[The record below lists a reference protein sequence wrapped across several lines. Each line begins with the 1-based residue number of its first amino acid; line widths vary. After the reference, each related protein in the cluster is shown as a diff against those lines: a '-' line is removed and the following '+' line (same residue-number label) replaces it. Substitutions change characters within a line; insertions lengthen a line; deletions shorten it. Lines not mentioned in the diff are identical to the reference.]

1 MDTIQRLGTYALHTL
16 GAWLLLL
23 ATVQAAEPMP
33 AVSAMPAANTSS
45 IQVPIYKSQV
55 LTTRAPVKKVSVG
68 NPEVADILITSP
80 TQLYLLGRSLGS
92 TNVLLWDNRNR
103 LIDSID
109 LEVVHDLGSLKGKL
123 HQLLPNE
130 KIEVFSAQ
138 GALVLRGHVTSA
150 AAMDTAV
157 KLAKTYTAQTSSV
170 VQGEG
175 EAAVAAPTQTL
186 DVINLLTV
194 GSSQQVMLE
203 VKVAEMQRS
212 LVKNLNVR
220 FNALDFGSS
229 SRWST
234 GGFNNGVGPG
244 GIPIGFVPDPDNAG
258 QIILDPTSLIG
269 GGKGIFAQFLS
280 DEFLFNVVLEASKDN
295 GSAKVLAEPT
305 LTTLTGQQAE
315 FISGG
320 EFPVPI
326 TEDDGITI
334 EFKEFGVGVKFLPVV
349 LDSGRINLNLNVSV
363 SELSNANSLVLDTGL
378 DSILGNGVAQVIPS
392 LTKRSAE
399 STVELGN
406 GQTIAIAG
414 LISENTRDFVS
425 RFPGLGD
432 IPVLGHLF
440 RSQSFING
448 ETELVILV
456 TPHLAK
462 PVDAKTVRLPTEK
475 FVEPSDLDFYLLG
488 KTKGREPGRPVPVS
502 LGVSGGSFGHD
513 LN

>member
-1 MDTIQRLGTYALHTL
+1 MNTLQRLGMYLLCGL
-16 GAWLLLL
+16 GTQLLFVGV
-23 ATVQAAEPMP
+23 TQAAESG
-33 AVSAMPAANTSS
+33 AGYSAMPAANTNMV
-45 IQVPIYKSQV
+45 QVPIYKSR
-55 LTTRAPVKKVSVG
+55 TISARTPVRKISVG
-68 NPEVADILITSP
+68 NPDIADILITSP
-80 TQLYLLGRSLGS
+80 TQLYLLGRSLGT
-92 TNVLLWDNRNR
+92 TNVLLWDSNNR
-103 LIDSID
+103 LIDTLD
-109 LEVVHDLGSLKGKL
+109 VEVVHDLTGLKTKL
-123 HQLLPNE
+123 HQLLPEEN
-130 KIEVFSAQ
+130 IEVFSAQ
-138 GALVLRGHVTSA
+138 GALVLRGQVRSA
-150 AAMDTAV
+150 AAMDTAMKV
-157 KLAKTYTAQTSSV
+157 AKTYAAQTASV
-170 VQGEG
+170 VQGKG
-175 EAAVAAPTQTL
+175 EAAEVAPAQSL
-186 DVINLLTV
+186 EVINLLSV
-194 GSSQQVMLE
+194 GGSQQVMLE

-212 LVKNLNVR
+212 LIKNLNVR
-220 FNALDFGSS
+220 FNALGSS
-229 SRWST
+229 GNWSG
-234 GGFNNGVGPG
+234 GGFNNGQGLGLSPG
-244 GIPIGFVPDPDNAG
+244 GGS
-258 QIILDPTSLIG
+258 ILSPGSLIG
-269 GGKGIFAQFLS
+269 GGKGLFAQFLS
-280 DEFLFNVVLEASKDN
+280 DDFLFNVVLEASKDN

-334 EFKEFGVGVKFLPVV
+334 EYKEFGVGVKFLPVV

-363 SELSNANSLVLDTGL
+363 SELSNVNSLVLDTGL
-378 DSILGNGVAQVIPS
+378 SSVLGDGVTQVIPS

-432 IPVLGHLF
+432 LPILGHLF

-462 PVDAKTVRLPTEK
+462 PVDAKAVRLPTEK

-488 KTKGREPGRPVPVS
+488 KTKGSEPGRAVPVS
-502 LGVSGGSFGHD
+502 LGVSGGNFGHD

>member
-1 MDTIQRLGTYALHTL
+1 MQSIRKVA
-16 GAWLLLL
+16 AVAVLLLGSWSML
-23 ATVQAAEPMP
+23 PVVLQAAETQSGV
-33 AVSAMPAANTSS
+33 AAMPAANVSTV
-45 IQVPIYKSQV
+45 QVPIYKSRV
-55 LTTRAPVKKVSVG
+55 LSTRAPVKKVSVG
-68 NPEVADILITSP
+68 NPEIADILVTSP

-92 TNVLLWDNRNR
+92 TNVLLWDSRNR
-103 LIDSID
+103 LIDSLD
-109 LEVVHDLGSLKGKL
+109 LEVVHDLGGLKSKL

-130 KIEVFSAQ
+130 PIEVFSAQ
-138 GALVLRGHVTSA
+138 GALVLRGQVSSA

-157 KLAKTYTAQTSSV
+157 KLAKTYTAQTASV

-175 EAAVAAPTQTL
+175 EAAAAAPTQSL
-186 DVINLLTV
+186 EVINLLSV
-194 GSSQQVMLE
+194 GGSQQVMLE

-212 LVKNLNVR
+212 LVKRLGVR
-220 FNALDFGSS
+220 FLAIGDSGN
-229 SRWST
+229 WSL
-234 GGFNNGVGPG
+234 GGFNNSASLVDGLLSADK
-244 GIPIGFVPDPDNAG
+244 GF
-258 QIILDPTSLIG
+258 L
-269 GGKGIFAQFLS
+269 AQFTS
-280 DEFLFNVVLEASKDN
+280 ASFLLDAVLEAAKEN

-320 EFPVPI
+320 EFPIPVSD
-326 TEDDGITI
+326 DDGITI

-363 SELSNANSLVLDTGL
+363 SELVAANSLVVDTQAAAGASL
-378 DSILGNGVAQVIPS
+378 LVPA
-392 LTKRSAE
+392 LTKRSAQ

-432 IPVLGHLF
+432 VPVIGHLF
-440 RSQSFING
+440 RSQEFING

-462 PVDAKTVRLPTEK
+462 PVDARSVRLPTDN
-475 FVEPSDLDFYLLG
+475 FVEPSDMDFYLLG
-488 KTKGREPGRPVPVS
+488 KTKGRQLGRQVPVS
-502 LGVSGGSFGHD
+502 LGVSEGSFGHD

>member
-1 MDTIQRLGTYALHTL
+1 MLSSAAL
-16 GAWLLLL
+16 
-23 ATVQAAEPMP
+23 QAAEPAP
-33 AVSAMPAANTSS
+33 LVSAMPTANVSN
-45 IQVPIYKSQV
+45 IQVPIFKSRV

-68 NPEVADILITSP
+68 NPDIADILVTSP

-92 TNVLLWDNRNR
+92 TNVLLWDSRNR
-103 LIDSID
+103 LIDSLD
-109 LEVVHDLGSLKGKL
+109 VEVVHDLGGLKSKL
-123 HQLLPNE
+123 HELLPNE
-130 KIEVFSAQ
+130 QVAVYSAQ
-138 GALVLRGHVTSA
+138 GALVLRGQVSSA

-157 KLAKTYTAQTSSV
+157 KLAKTYSAQTASV

-175 EAAVAAPTQTL
+175 EAAASTPTQSL
-186 DVINLLTV
+186 EVINLMTV
-194 GSSQQVMLE
+194 GGSQQVMLE
-203 VKVAEMQRS
+203 VKVAEMKRS
-212 LVKNLNVR
+212 LVKSLNVR

-234 GGFNNGVGPG
+234 GAFNNGAGAA
-244 GIPIGFVPDPDNAG
+244 GIPFGFVPDPDNAG

-269 GGKGIFAQFLS
+269 SGKGFLAQFLS
-280 DEFLFNVVLEASKDN
+280 DNFLFNVALEAAKDN

-305 LTTLTGQQAE
+305 LTTLSGQQAE

-320 EFPVPI
+320 EFPIPVS
-326 TEDDGITI
+326 DQDGITI

-363 SELSNANSLVLDTGL
+363 SELVAANSLVVETDNTSGSATLL
-378 DSILGNGVAQVIPS
+378 VPA
-392 LTKRSAE
+392 LTKRSAQ

-432 IPVLGHLF
+432 VPVLGHLF
-440 RSQSFING
+440 RSQEYVNG

-462 PVDAKTVRLPTEK
+462 PVDARTVRLPTEK
-475 FVEPSDLDFYLLG
+475 FVEPSDVDFYLLG
-488 KTKGREPGRPVPVS
+488 KTKGRQLGRPVPVS
-502 LGVSGGSFGHD
+502 LGVSEGSFGHD

>member
-1 MDTIQRLGTYALHTL
+1 MAIFQRLGAYALYTL
-16 GAWLLLL
+16 GASLLLL
-23 ATVQAAEPMP
+23 AAAQAAERFSDVRSMP
-33 AVSAMPAANTSS
+33 GTNASNV
-45 IQVPIYKSQV
+45 QVPIYKSRV
-55 LTTRAPVKKVSVG
+55 ISTRSPVKKVSVG
-68 NPEVADILITSP
+68 NPEIADILISSP

-92 TNVLLWDNRNR
+92 TNVLLWDSSNR
-103 LIDSID
+103 LIETLD
-109 LEVVHDLGSLKGKL
+109 LEVVHDIDGLKSRL

-130 KIEVFSAQ
+130 NIEVFSAQ
-138 GALVLRGHVTSA
+138 GALVLRGQVSSA
-150 AAMDTAV
+150 AAMDSAV

-175 EAAVAAPTQTL
+175 AAAVAAPTQTL
-186 DVINLLTV
+186 DVINLLSI
-194 GSSQQVMLE
+194 GGSQQVMLE

-212 LVKNLNVR
+212 LVKTLDVR
-220 FNALDFGSS
+220 FNALGFGSP
-229 SRWST
+229 WSG
-234 GGFNNGVGPG
+234 GGFNGGQGLGLSPG
-244 GIPIGFVPDPDNAG
+244 GGVVLPPG
-258 QIILDPTSLIG
+258 SLVG

-280 DEFLFNVVLEASKDN
+280 SDFLFNVVLEASKDN

-305 LTTLTGQQAE
+305 LTTLSGQQAE

-334 EFKEFGVGVKFLPVV
+334 EYKEFGVGVKFLPVV

-363 SELSNANSLVLDTGL
+363 SELSNVNSLVLDTGL
-378 DSILGNGVAQVIPS
+378 NSVLGNGVTQVIPS
-392 LTKRSAE
+392 LTKRSAQ

-432 IPVLGHLF
+432 IPVLGNLF
-440 RSQSFING
+440 RSQQFING

-462 PVDAKTVRLPTEK
+462 PVDARNVRLPTEK

-488 KTKGREPGRPVPVS
+488 KTKGSEPGRRVPVS
-502 LGVSGGSFGHD
+502 LGVSEGSFGHD

>member
-1 MDTIQRLGTYALHTL
+1 MDIIRRIGSYTLYVL
-16 GAWLLLL
+16 GACMLSSAAL
-23 ATVQAAEPMP
+23 QAAEPAP
-33 AVSAMPAANTSS
+33 LVSAMPTANVSN
-45 IQVPIYKSQV
+45 IQVPIFKSRV
-55 LTTRAPVKKVSVG
+55 LATRAPVKKVSVG
-68 NPEVADILITSP
+68 NPDIADILVTSP

-92 TNVLLWDNRNR
+92 TNVLLWDSRNR
-103 LIDSID
+103 LIDSLD
-109 LEVVHDLGSLKGKL
+109 VEVVHDLGGLKSKL
-123 HQLLPNE
+123 HELLPNE
-130 KIEVFSAQ
+130 QIEVHSAQ
-138 GALVLRGHVTSA
+138 GALVLRGQVSSA

-157 KLAKTYTAQTSSV
+157 KLAKTYSAQTASV

-175 EAAVAAPTQTL
+175 EAAESAPTKSL
-186 DVINLLTV
+186 DVINLMTV
-194 GSSQQVMLE
+194 GGSQQVMLE
-203 VKVAEMQRS
+203 VKVAEMKRS
-212 LVKNLNVR
+212 LVKSLDVR

-229 SRWST
+229 NRWR
-234 GGFNNGVGPG
+234 GGGANNGLL
-244 GIPIGFVPDPDNAG
+244 PIIDTTPLTGLPNLPADTLLG
-258 QIILDPTSLIG
+258 EGRGL
-269 GGKGIFAQFLS
+269 FAQFLS
-280 DEFLFNVVLEASKDN
+280 GDFLFNVALDAARDD

-320 EFPVPI
+320 EFPIPVAD
-326 TEDDGITI
+326 EDGITI

-363 SELSNANSLVLDTGL
+363 SELVSTNSLVLDTGVAA
-378 DSILGNGVAQVIPS
+378 GVSALLVPA
-392 LTKRSAE
+392 LTKRSAQ

-440 RSQSFING
+440 RSQEFVNG

-462 PVDAKTVRLPTEK
+462 PVDARAVRLPTEK
-475 FVEPSDLDFYLLG
+475 FVEPSDVDFYLLG
-488 KTKGREPGRPVPVS
+488 RTKGRQLGRPVPVS
-502 LGVSGGSFGHD
+502 LGVSEGSFGHD

>member
-1 MDTIQRLGTYALHTL
+1 MQSIRKVA
-16 GAWLLLL
+16 AVAVLLLGSWSML
-23 ATVQAAEPMP
+23 PAVLQAAETQSGV
-33 AVSAMPAANTSS
+33 AAMPAANVSTV
-45 IQVPIYKSQV
+45 QVPIYKSRV
-55 LTTRAPVKKVSVG
+55 LSTRAPVKKVSVG
-68 NPEVADILITSP
+68 NPEIADILVTSP

-92 TNVLLWDNRNR
+92 TNVLLWDSRNR
-103 LIDSID
+103 LIDSLD
-109 LEVVHDLGSLKGKL
+109 LEVVHDLGGLKSKL

-130 KIEVFSAQ
+130 PIEVFSAQ
-138 GALVLRGHVTSA
+138 GALVLRGQVSSA

-157 KLAKTYTAQTSSV
+157 KLAKTYTAQTASV

-175 EAAVAAPTQTL
+175 EAAAAAPTQSL
-186 DVINLLTV
+186 EVINLLSV
-194 GSSQQVMLE
+194 GGSQQVMLE

-212 LVKNLNVR
+212 LVKRLGVR
-220 FNALDFGSS
+220 FLAIGDSGN
-229 SRWST
+229 WSL
-234 GGFNNGVGPG
+234 GGFNNSASLVDGLLSADK
-244 GIPIGFVPDPDNAG
+244 GF
-258 QIILDPTSLIG
+258 L
-269 GGKGIFAQFLS
+269 AQFTS
-280 DEFLFNVVLEASKDN
+280 ASFLLDAVLEAAKEN

-320 EFPVPI
+320 EFPIPVSD
-326 TEDDGITI
+326 DDGITI

-363 SELSNANSLVLDTGL
+363 SELVAANSLVVDTQAAAGASL
-378 DSILGNGVAQVIPS
+378 LVPA
-392 LTKRSAE
+392 LTKRSAQ

-432 IPVLGHLF
+432 VPVIGHLF
-440 RSQSFING
+440 RSQEFING

-462 PVDAKTVRLPTEK
+462 PVDARSVRLPTDN
-475 FVEPSDLDFYLLG
+475 FVEPSDMDFYLLG
-488 KTKGREPGRPVPVS
+488 KTKGRQLGRQVPVS
-502 LGVSGGSFGHD
+502 LGVSEGSFGHD

>member
-1 MDTIQRLGTYALHTL
+1 MNTLQRLGMYLLCGL
-16 GAWLLLL
+16 GTQLLIVGV
-23 ATVQAAEPMP
+23 TQAAEPGSGY
-33 AVSAMPAANTSS
+33 SAMPAATTNMV
-45 IQVPIYKSQV
+45 QVPIYKSR
-55 LTTRAPVKKVSVG
+55 TISARTPVRKISVG
-68 NPEVADILITSP
+68 NPDIADILITSP
-80 TQLYLLGRSLGS
+80 TQLYLLGRSLGT
-92 TNVLLWDNRNR
+92 TNVLLWDSNNR
-103 LIDSID
+103 LIDTLD
-109 LEVVHDLGSLKGKL
+109 VEVVHDLTGLKTKL
-123 HQLLPNE
+123 HQLLPEEN
-130 KIEVFSAQ
+130 IEVFSAQ
-138 GALVLRGHVTSA
+138 GALVLRGQVRSA
-150 AAMDTAV
+150 AAMDTAMKV
-157 KLAKTYTAQTSSV
+157 AKTYAAQTASV
-170 VQGEG
+170 VQGKG
-175 EAAVAAPTQTL
+175 EAAEAAPAQSL
-186 DVINLLTV
+186 EVINLLSV
-194 GSSQQVMLE
+194 GGSQQVMLE

-212 LVKNLNVR
+212 LIKNLNVR
-220 FNALDFGSS
+220 FNALGSS
-229 SRWST
+229 GNWSG
-234 GGFNNGVGPG
+234 GGFNNGQGLGLTPG
-244 GIPIGFVPDPDNAG
+244 GGS
-258 QIILDPTSLIG
+258 ILSPGSLIG
-269 GGKGIFAQFLS
+269 GGKGLFAQFLS
-280 DEFLFNVVLEASKDN
+280 DDFLFNVVLEASKDN

-320 EFPVPI
+320 EFPIPI

-334 EFKEFGVGVKFLPVV
+334 EYKEFGVGVKFLPVV

-363 SELSNANSLVLDTGL
+363 SELSNVNSLVLDTGL
-378 DSILGNGVAQVIPS
+378 NSILGDGVTQVIPS

-432 IPVLGHLF
+432 LPILGHLF

-462 PVDAKTVRLPTEK
+462 PVDAKAVRLPTEK

-488 KTKGREPGRPVPVS
+488 KTKGSEPGRAVPVS
-502 LGVSGGSFGHD
+502 LGVSGGNFGHD